1 MKFGTLISYKLN
13 KLPLPKRCK
22 IYRALNGW
30 KDKSQYSKYSY
41 NRTGVLSDV
50 PHIFVNRCV
59 LIVRKDYVDE
69 IISFLNE
76 NNVEVFTRDVIL
88 TESDIEKLS
97 KWT

>member
-13 KLPLPKRCK
+13 KLPPPKRCK

-41 NRTGVLSDV
+41 NRKGFLSDI

-59 LIVRKDYVDE
+59 LIVRKDDVDE

-76 NNVEVFTRDVIL
+76 NNAEVFTRDVIL